1 MINQTRTLVATILL
15 SCLVLPACGSEQRPA
30 TALLPTIT
38 APLSPSPAASGY
50 TLSGTVSEATEGGS
64 LPVPGAEVQV
74 GVCPARNGA
83 PDSILMVVTD
93 STGYYRVSN
102 MCAGV
107 TYVWVLKEG
116 YRTRPTS
123 QCDGDCLFA
132 VINGDTT
139 FDILL
144 ARR

>member
-1 MINQTRTLVATILL
+1 MHPTRTLVATILL
-15 SCLVLPACGSEQRPA
+15 SCLALLACGSEPRTP
-30 TALLPTIT
+30 TALLPTIP
-38 APLSPSPAASGY
+38 APLSPSPVTARY
-50 TLSGTVSEATEGGS
+50 TLSGIISEGTEHGS
-64 LPVPGAEVQV
+64 LPVAGAEVQV
-74 GVCPARNGA
+74 GVCPAHNGA
-83 PDSILMVVTD
+83 PESILMVVTD

-132 VINGDTT
+132 RIDGDTT

>member
-1 MINQTRTLVATILL
+1 
-15 SCLVLPACGSEQRPA
+15 
-30 TALLPTIT
+30 
-38 APLSPSPAASGY
+38 
-50 TLSGTVSEATEGGS
+50 
-64 LPVPGAEVQV
+64 
-74 GVCPARNGA
+74 
-83 PDSILMVVTD
+83 MVVTD

-132 VINGDTT
+132 PIDGDTT